1 MFLHI
6 FVIHRKFLAY
16 RMKIVKIIAS
26 FLLFLGILVLMVWS
40 GIRANDQ
47 KCTGISVVINTSG
60 EPKLLAKSDVLGIL
74 ERNNIEWEGKKIK
87 EIELSS
93 IHKILAQENYIK
105 SVDKV
110 HFSGS
115 KLQIEVSLYD
125 ILLEINSN
133 TGQKFLLDVEGTYLP
148 HSPKVRNDVIIVNG
162 FINNTFQKNKTVTP
176 ENNELYEVFTVA
188 SLIKKDPFYAALFQ
202 EMYVNDK
209 QEIILHPSVGKLP
222 VLFGTMQ
229 DAENKLKTLK
239 YMYEEVIP
247 YTGDEKYAQLD
258 VRFKNRIV
266 ATKTKS

>member
-1 MFLHI
+1 
-6 FVIHRKFLAY
+6 
-16 RMKIVKIIAS
+16 MKIVKITAS
-26 FLLFLGILVLMVWS
+26 FLLTLGILFLMIWAIV
-40 GIRANDQ
+40 RANNQ
-47 KCTGISVVINTSG
+47 KCSGTSIVINTFG
-60 EPKLLAKSDVLGIL
+60 KSEILTKSEVLNIL
-74 ERNNIEWEGKKIK
+74 HQNNVEWEGKKIK
-87 EIELSS
+87 EIELSD
-93 IHKILAQENYIK
+93 INKILAQENYIK

-125 ILLEINSN
+125 ILLEVKPN

-148 HSPKVRNDVIIVNG
+148 YSPKTGNDVIVVNG
-162 FINNTFQKNKTVTP
+162 FINNTFQKNKTITP

-188 SLIKKDPFYAALFQ
+188 SLIKKDPFYAALFHK
-202 EMYVNDK
+202 MYVNDK
-209 QEIILHPSVGKLP
+209 QEIVLHPSVGKLP
-222 VLFGTMQ
+222 VLFGTVQ

-247 YTGDEKYAQLD
+247 YINDDQYAQLD